1 MSLSTVERELIAHSI
16 EDFCDLTS
24 PSRAGV
30 YNMIKAGKI
39 KAAKVGR
46 RTIIPRAEALAWLA
60 RVTGENTDAA

>member
-1 MSLSTVERELIAHSI
+1 MSLTTVEREPIAHSI

-24 PSRAGV
+24 LSRAGV
-30 YNMIKAGKI
+30 YNMIKVGKI

-60 RVTGENTDAA
+60 RVTVKNSDAA

>member
-1 MSLSTVERELIAHSI
+1 VSLSTVEREPIAHSI

-24 PSRAGV
+24 LSRAGV

-60 RVTGENTDAA
+60 RVTASTDAA

>member
-1 MSLSTVERELIAHSI
+1 MSLSTVEREPIAHSI

-24 PSRAGV
+24 LSRAGV

-39 KAAKVGR
+39 KAAQVGR

-60 RVTGENTDAA
+60 RVTASTDTV